1 MILNKLPE
9 VICVFGTVSAGFAVL
24 RHGLPQKT
32 FYHAIR
38 KKQILYS
45 VLVSAAAGWLFCSI
59 SFIQNY
65 KDRSYTLKYNY
76 EEADKGLCPN
86 GTWLNVSD
94 AVGEEVLEKIQ
105 EKTGYSDIS
114 GYLELSSAVDNAS
127 LDSKH
132 PKIATDYSISCTPK
146 SYSVDTGKLIRA
158 AGEAYQEY
166 FMEHCAEQA
175 IPLEINLDGIE
186 ELEYQEIVDRLQ
198 IEAEKLKSFLSGYRW
213 DNQGYQTDTT
223 FSSLV
228 QKTDD
233 FINVE
238 LEKYQ
243 SFITENGIA
252 KDPSDFK
259 KTAEYKN
266 VLLQKDYDK
275 LMASYQVNLE
285 AIDLYNSNMVSV
297 VLVPTQDANDNFY
310 MSRTKIGV
318 DYFATDASSYS
329 EQAAS
334 IKQQIDEN
342 TYESIRVLTGIQGN
356 RKKADE
362 MLGTLEKE
370 LEALSDQAQ
379 DFFKKFLEDKR
390 DGYIQIVYRSA
401 SVKQAADLKGNTV
414 KAVLLGCCVLIV
426 LSEQNTNRR
435 KKGEQL

>member
-24 RHGLPQKT
+24 RHGLPQKK

-45 VLVSAAAGWLFCSI
+45 VLVSAAAGGLFCSI

-114 GYLELSSAVDNAS
+114 GYLELSSAMDNAS

-146 SYSVDTGKLIRA
+146 SYSVDTDKLIRA

-175 IPLEINLDGIE
+175 VPLEINLDGIE
-186 ELEYQEIVDRLQ
+186 DLEYQETVDRLQ

-213 DNQGYQTDTT
+213 ENQGYQTDTT

-252 KDPSDFK
+252 KDPSVFK

-297 VLVPTQDANDNFY
+297 VLVPTQDADDNFY

-342 TYESIRVLTGIQGN
+342 TYESIRVLAGIQEN
-356 RKKADE
+356 REKADE

-414 KAVLLGCCVLIV
+414 KAIFLGFCVLIV
-426 LSEQNTNRR
+426 LSEQNANRR
-435 KKGEQL
+435 KEGKQL